1 MNILI
6 LGMPNV
12 GKTSLYNL
20 ITNNKN
26 NNIIHD
32 TIGTTRDWHVS
43 PLKSNSNIDVYDT
56 PGIINQK
63 SIVTKSVNN
72 IIKKIDI
79 FVYVVDYKNN
89 NYFIDKEFINELR
102 KFNKE
107 ILVII
112 NKDDNF
118 KQDKKIDNLGIENI
132 FFISCSHNIGINDFL
147 NFLLKYDIKEN
158 NIKKYDFSLG
168 LFGKTNVGKSTL
180 LNKLVGFERSIVS
193 NKPKTTTDV
202 VSSSYNFKGN
212 TYSIKD
218 TAGLI
223 KKNKIDKN
231 SLDFYVTKKTLS
243 VINEIDLNIFLIDI
257 EQGFDTQSKKIFN
270 LIYQKSNILLF
281 LINKIDLIKK
291 NKKKII
297 NELIKD
303 INYEFSH
310 SKNIKILPISTLSKK
325 DIYFLKNKIH
335 ELMLELDTN
344 ISTSQINKWLN
355 HVVENNS
362 HPRIHGKEVKF
373 KYGTQV
379 SSNPLT
385 IKIFSNFSK
394 EISKS
399 YKRYLLNNFYKF
411 FKIKSRNLKISITKS
426 KNPYN
431 N

>member
-6 LGMPNV
+6 LGLPNV

-20 ITNNKN
+20 ITNKNK
-26 NNIIHD
+26 NIIHD

-43 PLKSNSNIDVYDT
+43 PLKSNNTIEVYDT

-63 SIVTKSVNN
+63 NLVTKNVNN
-72 IIKKIDI
+72 IIRKIDI
-79 FVYVVDYKNN
+79 FVYVIDYKNE
-89 NYFIDKEFINELR
+89 NYFTDKELINELR

-112 NKDDNF
+112 NKDDNY
-118 KQDKKIDNLGIENI
+118 KQDKKIDKLGIKNI
-132 FFISCSHNIGINDFL
+132 FFISCSHNLGIDDFL
-147 NFLLKYDIKEN
+147 NFLLKYDSKDNKLKE
-158 NIKKYDFSLG
+158 YDFSLG

-193 NKPKTTTDV
+193 NKPKTTTDI
-202 VSSSYNFKGN
+202 VSSSYSFKGN

-223 KKNKIDKN
+223 KKNKINKN
-231 SLDFYVTKKTLS
+231 SLDFYATKKTLS
-243 VINEIDLNIFLIDI
+243 IINEIDLNIFLIDI

-270 LIYQKSNILLF
+270 LIYQKSNVFLF
-281 LINKIDLIKK
+281 IINKTDLIKK

-303 INYEFSH
+303 INYEFSQ
-310 SKNIKILPISTLSKK
+310 SKNITIIPISTLNKK
-325 DIYFLKNKIH
+325 DINFLKNKIR
-335 ELMLELDTN
+335 ELTLVLNKN
-344 ISTSQINKWLN
+344 ISTSQINKWLS

-362 HPRIHGKEVKF
+362 HPRINGKEVKF

-379 SSNPLT
+379 SNNPLT

-394 EISKS
+394 EISNS
-399 YKRYLLNNFYKF
+399 YKRYLLNSFYKF
-411 FKIKSRNLKISITKS
+411 FKTNSRNLKILITKS

-431 N
+431 

>member
-20 ITNNKN
+20 ITNKN

-43 PLKSNSNIDVYDT
+43 PLRSNSNIDVYDT

-63 SIVTKSVNN
+63 SLVTKSVSN
-72 IIKKIDI
+72 IIKNIDI
-79 FVYVVDYKNN
+79 FVYVIDYKAE
-89 NYFIDKEFINELR
+89 NYFIDKELINELR

-107 ILVII
+107 IVVIV

-118 KQDKKIDNLGIENI
+118 KQDKKIDKLGIKNVY
-132 FFISCSHNIGINDFL
+132 FISCSHNIGIECFLDFL
-147 NFLLKYDIKEN
+147 SEYDVKDNKLIN
-158 NIKKYDFSLG
+158 YDFSLG

-180 LNKLVGFERSIVS
+180 LNKLVGYERSIVS
-193 NKPKTTTDV
+193 NLPKTTTDI

-212 TYSIKD
+212 IYSIKD

-223 KKNKIDKN
+223 KKNKIDKK

-243 VINEIDLNIFLIDI
+243 IINEINLNIFLIDI

-281 LINKIDLIKK
+281 IINKTDLVKK
-291 NKKKII
+291 NKKKVI

-303 INYEFSH
+303 INYEFSQ
-310 SKNIKILPISTLSKK
+310 SKNIIIIPISTLNKK
-325 DIYFLKNKIH
+325 DILFLKNKIH
-335 ELMLELDTN
+335 EHIQLLNKN
-344 ISTSQINKWLN
+344 ISTSQINKWLS

-362 HPRIHGKEVKF
+362 HPRVNGKEVKF

-379 SSNPLT
+379 SKNPLT

-394 EISKS
+394 EISNS
-399 YKRYLLNNFYKF
+399 YKRYLHNNFYNF
-411 FKIKSRNLKISITKS
+411 FKIKSRNLKILFSKS
-426 KNPYN
+426 KNPYD
-431 N
+431 